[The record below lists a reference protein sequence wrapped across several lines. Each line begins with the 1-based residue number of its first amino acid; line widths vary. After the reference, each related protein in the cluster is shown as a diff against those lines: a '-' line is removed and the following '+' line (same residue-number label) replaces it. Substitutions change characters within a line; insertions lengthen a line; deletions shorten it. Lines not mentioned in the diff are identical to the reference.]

1 MAKRGP
7 KGPTSTSFK
16 KGNVANPN
24 GRPPGSL
31 NKATGDF
38 RESVKKLLDDCG
50 PELFTWVQRVAE
62 KNPQRAVD
70 CLAALAEYA
79 TPKLSRVT
87 HTGDTDAPVL
97 FYQVKDDIP
106 DAPIHTTTQTDK

>member
-7 KGPTSTSFK
+7 KGPNKTSFK
-16 KGNVANPN
+16 KGVAANPH
-24 GRPPGSL
+24 GRPPGTP
-31 NKATGDF
+31 NKVTTDF
-38 RESVKKLLDDCG
+38 RLSVKNLLDDCG
-50 PELFTWVQRVAE
+50 PQLFEWVQRVAE

-87 HTGDTDAPVL
+87 HTGD
-97 FYQVKDDIP
+97 P
-106 DAPIHTTTQTDK
+106 DAPILFSKVGDDIPEVPGDPDTDQ